1 MNRLMAL
8 AFLLFFAISPA
19 PSVRATDVHGANLI
33 INRVFAAQGPGGPVL
48 PGINEIFY
56 VHAWIANT
64 GDQDAKNFTAVLDAT
79 WQGVAGSSPQD
90 MTIHYDSLSAGQIND
105 SGRWGPFRSP
115 QPANLTLTAQLN
127 PDHAVSETSY
137 SDNVLTVRI
146 PIGDL
151 FNVGNALTLQALWSV
166 SESQNFTPAGTSIPN
181 FVYGAVSGDGKIALV
196 RTDSGHLRVLNNG
209 KVVSDLQIGLDNGFF
224 PSLSPSGRYVALGF
238 YYKVQVYD
246 LNKSASSPVFSRTV
260 SQLNMSLVILTAISD
275 RGVLALAGSGK
286 STGGNDLV
294 SFGSLTEVDTATGK
308 VLWSENFDKDLL
320 NLGQG
325 QYYTNWI
332 SSLAFDDAGDLVVGV
347 RDAFSSPDHFSL
359 AILHEPHAWLYLFYP
374 DGSVAWKSDLPSSV
388 VSGMSAVSTNG
399 NSIMVGTYSGL
410 FYFFDR
416 HQNLNLTIYHGL
428 GVESGQ
434 KYWNYPVQ
442 FTLSPEGDCV
452 VISDSR
458 NIYVLNASGTP
469 LIKFPVANVTGLSMG
484 SGYLLVGRVGGA
496 MMASLWGPVND
507 TISEASAGIDSAKSK
522 GADVARAEGLLTQA
536 QSAQLEGD
544 WFQAY
549 NAATQAITA
558 AEEATA
564 SVTQTT
570 STSLSTSSSSVG
582 ISQQPIPSG
591 LVAAIAL
598 VVVLGAVVA
607 FVFLRRRRNA

>member
-1 MNRLMAL
+1 MHRLMAL

-19 PSVRATDVHGANLI
+19 PVRATDVQGANLI
-33 INRVFAAQGPGGPVL
+33 INRVFAAQGPGDPVL
-48 PGINEIFY
+48 PGINETFY
-56 VHAWIANT
+56 VYEWIANT

-79 WQGVAGSSPQD
+79 WQGVAGSNPQD
-90 MTIHYDSLSAGQIND
+90 MTIHYNSLSAGQIND

-115 QPANLTLTAQLN
+115 QPANLTLTVQLN

-151 FNVGNALTLQALWSV
+151 FNVGNALTVQPLWSV
-166 SESQNFTPAGTSIPN
+166 SENQTFTPAGTSIPN
-181 FVYGAVSGDGKIALV
+181 FVYGALSRDGKIALV

-209 KVVSDLQIGLDNGFF
+209 KVVFDLQIGLDNGFS

-246 LNKSASSPVFSRTV
+246 LNKSASSPVFSSAV
-260 SQLNMSLVILTAISD
+260 SQLNMTLVILTAISD
-275 RGVLALAGSGK
+275 RGVLALAGGK
-286 STGGNDLV
+286 STGGNALL
-294 SFGSLTEVDTATGK
+294 SFGSLTEVDTTTGK

-332 SSLAFDDAGDLVVGV
+332 ASLAFDGAGDLVVGV
-347 RDAFSSPDHFSL
+347 RDGFSSPDHFSPATL
-359 AILHEPHAWLYLFYP
+359 YEPHPWLYLFHP

-388 VSGMSAVSTNG
+388 VGGMSAVSTNG

-410 FYFFDR
+410 FYFFDI
-416 HQNLNLTIYHGL
+416 HQNLNLTLYHGL

-442 FTLSPEGDCV
+442 FAVSPEGNCV

-458 NIYVLNASGTP
+458 NVYVLNASGTP
-469 LIKFPVANVTGLSMG
+469 LIKIPVANVTGLSMG
-484 SGYLLVGRVGGA
+484 NGYLLVGRVGGA

-507 TISEASAGIDSAKSK
+507 TISAASAAIDSAKSK

-558 AEEATA
+558 AQEATA

-598 VVVLGAVVA
+598 VVVFGAVVA
-607 FVFLRRRRNA
+607 FVFFKRRRNA